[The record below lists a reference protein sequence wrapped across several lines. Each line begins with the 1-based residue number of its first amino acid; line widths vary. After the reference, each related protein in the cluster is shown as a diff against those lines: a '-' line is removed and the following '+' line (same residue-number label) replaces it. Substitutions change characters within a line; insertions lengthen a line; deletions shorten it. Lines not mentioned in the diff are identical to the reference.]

1 MNRLSIVI
9 EFSCGMENMLVD
21 ESHYLFLNSPYEI
34 IVGGVIYQVNHLL
47 FGKKR
52 DYIYETS
59 KQ

>member
-1 MNRLSIVI
+1 MNSRSIVI
-9 EFSCGMENMLVD
+9 EFSCGMENMPVD

-34 IVGGVIYQVNHLL
+34 IVGEAIYHVNHLS
-47 FGKKR
+47 FGKKW

>member
-1 MNRLSIVI
+1 MNSRSIVI

-52 DYIYETS
+52 GLYI
-59 KQ
+59 